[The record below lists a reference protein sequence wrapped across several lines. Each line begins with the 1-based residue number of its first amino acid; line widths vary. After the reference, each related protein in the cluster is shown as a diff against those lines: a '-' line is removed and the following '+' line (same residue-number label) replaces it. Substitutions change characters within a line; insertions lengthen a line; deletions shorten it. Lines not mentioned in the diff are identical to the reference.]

1 MELILRAYAKNTT
14 TLLGTLSHASDKKIR
29 VHFNGPGEG
38 SFSINRHDSQA
49 AWCAPGNYVR
59 AYVDS
64 TGNPVFGFF
73 LEDGGDEL
81 VSPEE
86 EGGEDLTRHGRGGL
100 AVLED
105 AIIDATGAR
114 YTTDGTWL
122 WTDTTMGAIASDLID
137 DVQAAGFLPMLTYD
151 FSSGADT
158 NGASWDAFDG
168 QYELPVGLDLL
179 EAIQR
184 LQSAGFIVRVSH
196 DFVMSAYKTI
206 GTDRSG
212 SITFEAA
219 VNIAEAAEREVRG
232 SAAKSRM
239 LVQGTTRNGTLKF
252 VWATDSAVET
262 ALGRPKAGFVNYA
275 ASASDTVLGRVGA
288 QAIRRLKKRF
298 DGLSSLGVLE
308 DTFVPFTDYF
318 PGDTVTVT
326 VPGEYASLHVPVTAI
341 GITEVDNGQ
350 AYVALEFEDV
360 AFEPLQ
366 LKDRTD
372 PTQSPSSGGG
382 GTGGGATPPGGGAC
396 DDCPPFT
403 SEPDFASAVAGTLQ
417 NIANSSY
424 HKQIVRVR
432 GDTTTEFGAAGDTV
446 TNFGTIAGSGLS
458 EVYHP
463 DFGSGQRGESETR
476 MYFAHDAPGAS
487 NYARLRARVVTG
499 AFYDLSGSPVAV
511 DWRIAKGHL
520 GAVGV
525 TTDPTW
531 DGSMGA
537 ELESGTLAE
546 NPPGG
551 PVTHFID
558 IDTWIPVVVG
568 RVAWVLA
575 MGPQTFVNGS
585 WFKLVGGPD
594 AITVPRWP
602 GIGAPAPAIST
613 PESWAATDRWG
624 LERGT
629 SGPTDTSSFV
639 VDDYW
644 LQWYEVPMLTS
655 SGSATPTSG
664 QAVNGESAGIAD
676 GSTTT
681 FSTAYPYMPGSLT
694 AATVNSVDW
703 LENIASQN
711 PATGAVT
718 FTYAPKAGSD
728 ILFTYR
734 AA

>member
-1 MELILRAYAKNTT
+1 LELILRAYAKNTT
-14 TLLGTLSHASDKKIR
+14 TLLGTLTHASDKKIR

-38 SFSINRHDSQA
+38 SFTINRHDSQA

-59 AYVDS
+59 AYLNS
-64 TGNPVFGFF
+64 TANPVFGFF

-81 VSPEE
+81 VSPDE
-86 EGGEDLTRHGRGGL
+86 EGGEDLTRHGRGPA

-114 YTTDGTWL
+114 YTKEGTWV
-122 WTDTTMGAIASDLID
+122 WTDSTMGAIAANLID
-137 DVQAAGFLPMLTYD
+137 DAQAAGFLPMLTYD

-158 NGASWDAFDG
+158 NGASWDVFDG

-212 SITFEAA
+212 TITFQAA
-219 VNIAEAAEREVRG
+219 VNISEAAEREIRG

-308 DTFVPFTDYF
+308 DEFVPFTDYF
-318 PGDTVTVT
+318 PGDTVTII

-382 GTGGGATPPGGGAC
+382 GGGADTGTGC
-396 DDCPPFT
+396 NDCPP
-403 SEPDFASAVAGTLQ
+403 VAGETLQ
-417 NIANSSY
+417 CL
-424 HKQIVRVR
+424 
-432 GDTTTEFGAAGDTV
+432 F
-446 TNFGTIAGSGLS
+446 SG
-458 EVYHP
+458 Y
-463 DFGSGQRGESETR
+463 DDGWF
-476 MYFAHDAPGAS
+476 
-487 NYARLRARVVTG
+487 VVT
-499 AFYDLSGSPVAV
+499 
-511 DWRIAKGHL
+511 
-520 GAVGV
+520 
-525 TTDPTW
+525 
-531 DGSMGA
+531 
-537 ELESGTLAE
+537 
-546 NPPGG
+546 
-551 PVTHFID
+551 D
-558 IDTWIPVVVG
+558 IDNTHS
-568 RVAWVLA
+568 LTSTSLL
-575 MGPQTFVNGS
+575 MNG
-585 WFKLVGGPD
+585 
-594 AITVPRWP
+594 
-602 GIGAPAPAIST
+602 
-613 PESWAATDRWG
+613 
-624 LERGT
+624 GT
-629 SGPTDTSSFV
+629 SGPALSVINPVSPGQPYYNGLRQALTLNLAFTMSEPDTSAGTH
-639 VDDYW
+639 D
-644 LQWYEVPMLTS
+644 LQIAGIGVAVQFDGAINAGANWEWDPAPPDLGPPRFFTYLTLGASTSTKVETGFDGSGSITLSVS
-655 SGSATPTSG
+655 SGGCTASFDGHSLSVAGIAIESATGYIQPGVGFEGGVGTIVHTTSAGLLDIRNSGTEPWCTGTPAVTSG
-664 QAVNGESAGIAD
+664 QAVTNEPATSGD
-676 GSTTT
+676 GTTTT
-681 FSTAYPYMPGSLT
+681 FSTQHPYMPGSLFVKVNGVNWT
-694 AATVNSVDW
+694 GDIATQD
-703 LENIASQN
+703 
-711 PATGAVT
+711 PTTGSFT
-718 FTYAPKAGSD
+718 FTHAPKAGAD
-728 ILFTYR
+728 IVVDYR